1 MKKTWLEK
9 IWLGIRKIIIW
20 IASVFEDKTGSV
32 SSKRVGL
39 FIILWIF
46 DKNLTNGIIT
56 HETIW
61 PFIVLIAATMGL
73 TLPEWFSKLKT
84 NE

>member
-1 MKKTWLEK
+1 MKKLCIEIKAFVQWV
-9 IWLGIRKIIIW
+9 
-20 IASVFEDKTGSV
+20 ASVFEDKTGSV

-73 TLPEWFSKLKT
+73 TLPEWFSKLKIKG